1 MQEVQVKKKK
11 KKEARHRRSKRKCK
25 PNGALMGDLLREIF
39 FDTFWIHCLGY
50 ICYCFGLGF
59 DVLKIV
65 LYGTFVFSIH

>member
-1 MQEVQVKKKK
+1 
-11 KKEARHRRSKRKCK
+11 
-25 PNGALMGDLLREIF
+25 MGDLLRENF